1 MKILNRVMY
10 ANGTLI
16 VLFMACLTV
25 AGLFAGVSIWNLALF
40 LFIQMAGILLPGFF
54 ILQSAGLRFK
64 NNISNLFVGYGI
76 GLAIWSMIY
85 ALLILFDF
93 HKCSPVFLYTV
104 SFFSLL
110 ALLKRNLRNT
120 FLSYLGSEN
129 NDNKFL
135 LLLFVVIFVFG
146 FLVFQ
151 YPHRLVSDT
160 GYLDMHM
167 DHVYWF
173 KNCVASTKGY
183 PLPELS
189 ALGINLYWHLFS
201 SFNIALF
208 HFSTGID
215 IYFLCFSLS
224 YVWHIFLMIGGAY
237 ALTSELLS
245 NSKYVFTSLVLIL
258 LCSSAEPYTLVYYL
272 DHLWG
277 CSMGTADAIAV
288 CMMAFALTIKTIEG
302 MRINWKFVPFAAI
315 MIVGTV
321 GYKSPVGLVLL
332 AGVSCA
338 LLVLCLWNRKA
349 ILYSLGLLLI
359 LFVATVLLLK
369 FFVIADNA
377 LTSSTS
383 NHKLALNFTTVL
395 RPDINSQI
403 VGYFESLGVRPV
415 ITIIFL
421 VIPYTLVM
429 HPVMPLFA
437 IVLVGLFVRMKDIL
451 HMSYIHQAVG
461 LAFVVMAMIGIAAFL
476 SLSHPGL
483 AQCYFLFAG
492 IPFTVLLSFL
502 AIESFFS
509 QIYFKYRRYLY
520 FLIVCSFVATILC
533 ARETYTLEGK
543 YCPDPNQRSTD
554 GTSLTRNEWKGL
566 VWVREHLPES
576 AILLTNK
583 GLAPINGYRSFV
595 TSAYSERQVFLE
607 GSSSTIFPDDHFV
620 PDRKDLISRYF
631 KGDVSAREEL
641 GHKGVTHVV
650 VYKSLSD
657 IAFEDSEVLY
667 ENDEISIRTL

>member
-1 MKILNRVMY
+1 MSLKRVLTR
-10 ANGTLI
+10 NGTLI
-16 VLFMACLTV
+16 ILFLVCLTV
-25 AGLFAGVSIWNLALF
+25 AGLFAGIAIYNLSLF
-40 LFIQMAGILLPGFF
+40 LFIQLAGILFPGFLL
-54 ILQSAGLRFK
+54 LQWAGLHFK
-64 NNISNLFVGYGI
+64 TKISDLLVGYGI
-76 GLAIWSMIY
+76 GLAIWALVYAVLIY
-85 ALLILFDF
+85 FNL
-93 HKCSPVFLYTV
+93 HKWSPYFLYIV
-104 SFFSLL
+104 SIFSVLVVL
-110 ALLKRNLRNT
+110 NRKIRNNLFSCLRGDNV
-120 FLSYLGSEN
+120 
-129 NDNKFL
+129 DNKFL
-135 LLLFVVIFVFG
+135 LSIFVVLFVFG
-146 FLVFQ
+146 FFVFQ

-224 YVWHIFLMIGGAY
+224 YIWHVFLMIGGTYTLA
-237 ALTSELLS
+237 SELLS
-245 NSKYVFTSLVLIL
+245 NRKYVFTSLVLIL

-288 CMMAFALTIKTIEG
+288 CMMAFALTIKTIES
-302 MRINWKFVPFAAI
+302 MRINWQFAPFAVI
-315 MIVGTV
+315 MIVATV

-349 ILYSLGLLLI
+349 IMPSLGLLLM
-359 LFVATVLLLK
+359 LFIATAVLLK

-383 NHKLALNFTTVL
+383 NHKLVLNFMTVL
-395 RPDINSQI
+395 RPDINTQI
-403 VGYFESLGVRPV
+403 VGFFEGLGIRPM
-415 ITIIFL
+415 ITIFFL
-421 VIPYTLVM
+421 VIPYTLIM
-429 HPVMPLFA
+429 HPIMPVFA
-437 IVLVGLFVRMKDIL
+437 IVVVGLILRRKDVSQL
-451 HMSYIHQAVG
+451 PYRHQAVG
-461 LAFVVMAMIGIAAFL
+461 LAFVVMAMIGIVAFL

-492 IPFTVLLSFL
+492 IPFAVLFSFL
-502 AIESFFS
+502 VIESFFS
-509 QIYFKYRRYLY
+509 QRYFKYRRYLY
-520 FLIVCSFVATILC
+520 CLIMCSFVATILC
-533 ARETYTLEGK
+533 AREIYTLEGK
-543 YCPDPNQRSTD
+543 YCPDPNQRSVD

-583 GLAPINGYRSFV
+583 GLAPVNGYRSFV
-595 TSAYSERQVFLE
+595 TSAYSERQLFLE
-607 GSSSTIFPDDHFV
+607 GSSSTIFPNDHFV
-620 PDRKDLISRYF
+620 PDRIDLISRYF
-631 KGDVSAREEL
+631 KGDASARDEL
-641 GHKGVTHVV
+641 RHKGVTHVV

-657 IAFEDSEVLY
+657 ISFEDSEILY
-667 ENDEISIRTL
+667 ENDEIAIRTL

>member
-1 MKILNRVMY
+1 MNTKRVLTE
-10 ANGTLI
+10 NGTLI
-16 VLFMACLTV
+16 LLFLVCLTI
-25 AGLFAGVSIWNLALF
+25 AGLFAGVTVYNMFLF
-40 LFIQMAGILLPGFF
+40 LFIQLAGILLPGFF
-54 ILQSAGLRFK
+54 LLQWAGLHFK
-64 NNISNLFVGYGI
+64 NKISDLFIGYGI
-76 GLAIWSMIY
+76 GLVIWALVYAVLIY
-85 ALLILFDF
+85 LNL
-93 HKCSPVFLYTV
+93 HKWSPYLLYTV
-104 SFFSLL
+104 SAFSVL
-110 ALLKRNLRNT
+110 AVLSHHIRKNLCSCIR
-120 FLSYLGSEN
+120 S
-129 NDNKFL
+129 DNVDNIFL
-135 LLLFVVIFVFG
+135 LSIFAVLFVFG

-189 ALGINLYWHLFS
+189 AMGINLYWHLFS

-224 YVWHIFLMIGGAY
+224 YIWHIFLMIGGAY
-237 ALTSELLS
+237 TLASELLS
-245 NSKYVFTSLVLIL
+245 NRKYVFTSLVLIL

-302 MRINWKFVPFAAI
+302 MRINWQFVPFAAI
-315 MIVGTV
+315 MIVGAV

-332 AGVSCA
+332 AGVGCA

-349 ILYSLGLLLI
+349 VIDSLGLLLI
-359 LFVATVLLLK
+359 LFIATVVLLK

-383 NHKLALNFTTVL
+383 NHKLVLNFTTVL
-395 RPDINSQI
+395 WPDINSQI
-403 VGYFESLGVRPV
+403 VGYFESLGVRPM
-415 ITIIFL
+415 ISILFL

-429 HPVMPLFA
+429 HPVMPVFA
-437 IVLVGLFVRMKDIL
+437 LVLVGLFVRRKDIL
-451 HMSYIHQAVG
+451 KIPYKHQAVG
-461 LAFVVMAMIGIAAFL
+461 LAFFVMAMIGIAAFL

-492 IPFTVLLSFL
+492 IPFAVLFSFL

-509 QIYFKYRRYLY
+509 QRYLKYRRYLY
-520 FLIVCSFVATILC
+520 CLIVCSFMATILC
-533 ARETYTLEGK
+533 ARETYTLGGK
-543 YCPDPNQRSTD
+543 YCPDSNQRSTD

-583 GLAPINGYRSFV
+583 GLAPVNGYRSFV

-620 PDRKDLISRYF
+620 PDRKELISRYF
-631 KGDVSAREEL
+631 KGDTSARDEL
-641 GHKGVTHVV
+641 RHKGVTHVV

-667 ENDEISIRTL
+667 ENDEIAIRTI